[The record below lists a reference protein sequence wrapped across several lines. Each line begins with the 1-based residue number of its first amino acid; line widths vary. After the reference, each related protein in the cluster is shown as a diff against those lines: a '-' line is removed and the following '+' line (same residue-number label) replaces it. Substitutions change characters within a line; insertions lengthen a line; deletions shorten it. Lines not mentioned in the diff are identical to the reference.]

1 MSQPRPILSFI
12 DRENLPGTDVPLMG
26 NKGANLIA
34 MVAAGLPVPPGFIVT
49 TEVGKRVAAGQEAVG
64 ADLRAAMNEHLQ
76 ALETVTDKVFGGAD
90 NPLLLSVRSGAAV
103 SMPGM
108 MDTVLNLGLSE
119 TAVHGLAKLTGDQ
132 RFAWDTYRRF
142 IQSFA
147 HVVLDVDAFIFDDLL
162 DEARLS
168 AGVEQDSQLSIEA
181 LRSLSSEFLVVVKRE
196 TGADFPQ
203 DPSKQLELALLA
215 VFQSWNTN
223 RARQFR
229 QMQGIEHDDG
239 SAAVVQAMVFGN
251 RDEDSCSGVYFTR
264 NPATGE
270 PAPFGEYLIN
280 AQGEDVVSGIRTPNP
295 LTKTQ
300 EGEGTSLEEAMPKA
314 FCALVETG
322 ENVEKHFSEVQEIEF
337 TVESGNLFLLQTR
350 TGKVSAKASL
360 RIAVDMVEEGLL
372 TRSQALQRCNPQDFA
387 SQLARRVCPNEE
399 AVPWARGMAASPG
412 AVIGKIALTADAALS
427 AKAQDKA
434 TILVRPETNPND
446 IKGMDA
452 AAGILTSRGGA
463 TSHAAVVA
471 QAMGKPCITGASS
484 VKIDLANG
492 LCSSQGQV
500 LREGDTV
507 TMDGATGLVFKGEQ
521 PLMEPEAS
529 PYLKTLMGWAM
540 QN

>member
-76 ALETVTDKVFGGAD
+76 ALETVTGKVFGGAD

-387 SQLARRVCPNEE
+387 SQLTKRRQ
-399 AVPWARGMAASPG
+399 R
-412 AVIGKIALTADAALS
+412 
-427 AKAQDKA
+427 
-434 TILVRPETNPND
+434 
-446 IKGMDA
+446 
-452 AAGILTSRGGA
+452 
-463 TSHAAVVA
+463 
-471 QAMGKPCITGASS
+471 
-484 VKIDLANG
+484 
-492 LCSSQGQV
+492 
-500 LREGDTV
+500 
-507 TMDGATGLVFKGEQ
+507 
-521 PLMEPEAS
+521 
-529 PYLKTLMGWAM
+529 
-540 QN
+540 